1 MTCATP
7 PKAPC
12 CPTHRRRMAP
22 RSLAVILDHEWN
34 TAWAAAMAAR
44 VSSPFIFGKV
54 AMGLPVAGL
63 MTWNYVQGGIG

>member
-1 MTCATP
+1 
-7 PKAPC
+7 
-12 CPTHRRRMAP
+12 
-22 RSLAVILDHEWN
+22 LAVILDHEWN